1 MHVANRTEV
10 EPGGLKLGVSFR
22 ESAGATL
29 RVNGRV
35 DGAWTELPRFD
46 DFVDDP
52 HYHEPASG
60 APIGFE
66 RDASGEP
73 LAWYIAPIRD
83 NLAAMLPKVGYGQ
96 IVPQLDLEEVR
107 NRSGEVQKLM
117 EDCVPA
123 GYTRVP
129 GVGLQRVAG

>member
-1 MHVANRTEV
+1 MR
-10 EPGGLKLGVSFR
+10 VS
-22 ESAGATL
+22 GAS
-29 RVNGRV
+29 
-35 DGAWTELPRFD
+35 TELLRFD

-52 HYHEPASG
+52 HYHVPPSG

-66 RDASGEP
+66 RDASDEP

-83 NLAAMLPKVGYGQ
+83 NLAAMLSEGGYGL

-107 NRSGEVQKLM
+107 NRSGGVEKLM

-129 GVGLQRVAG
+129 GVGLQRVAR